1 MSSSEN
7 EDYEGKDPMS
17 PEKITSHEPTA
28 VKRDSSGQEIDESG
42 QAGTDS
48 EEAREKYRKK
58 GMTKVSGGDSY
69 QNTNTGYEGKDPMSP
84 EKITSHEP
92 TAVKRDS
99 TGQEIDESGQAGT
112 DSEEAREKYRKKGM
126 TKVSG
131 GDSYQNT
138 NTGYEG
144 NTTTYSDNRD
154 SSSYGEVKD
163 DVKEGTESTFDK
175 LKAGAKAV
183 GKKIT
188 DPDSSL
194 KDEYNQEKSE

>member
-7 EDYEGKDPMS
+7 E
-17 PEKITSHEPTA
+17 
-28 VKRDSSGQEIDESG
+28 
-42 QAGTDS
+42 
-48 EEAREKYRKK
+48 
-58 GMTKVSGGDSY
+58 
-69 QNTNTGYEGKDPMSP
+69 NYEGKDPMSP

-99 TGQEIDESGQAGT
+99 TDQEIDESGQTGI
-112 DSEEAREKYRKKGM
+112 DSEEAREKYRRKGM
-126 TKVSG
+126 TKVSEEIHIKTQIQG
-131 GDSYQNT
+131 MKERFYS
-138 NTGYEG
+138 
-144 NTTTYSDNRD
+144 TTYTDNRD

-163 DVKEGTESTFDK
+163 DLKEGAESTFDK

>member
-7 EDYEGKDPMS
+7 E
-17 PEKITSHEPTA
+17 
-28 VKRDSSGQEIDESG
+28 
-42 QAGTDS
+42 
-48 EEAREKYRKK
+48 
-58 GMTKVSGGDSY
+58 
-69 QNTNTGYEGKDPMSP
+69 NYEGKDPMSP

-99 TGQEIDESGQAGT
+99 TDQEIDESGQT
-112 DSEEAREKYRKKGM
+112 EIDSEETKEKYRRQGM

-131 GDSYQNT
+131 GSNLNT
-138 NTGYEG
+138 NTSYEG
-144 NTTTYSDNRD
+144 NTNTHADNLD
-154 SSSYGEVKD
+154 STSSGDVKD
-163 DVKEGTESTFDK
+163 DAKEGVEGTFDK

-194 KDEYNQEKSE
+194 GDEYNREKS

>member
-7 EDYEGKDPMS
+7 ENYEGKDPMS

-28 VKRDSSGQEIDESG
+28 VKRDSTDQEIDESG
-42 QAGTDS
+42 QTGTDS

-99 TGQEIDESGQAGT
+99 TDQEIDESGQTGT
-112 DSEEAREKYRKKGM
+112 NTQQAEEEYRRKGM

-138 NTGYEG
+138 NT
-144 NTTTYSDNRD
+144 DNRD
-154 SSSYGEVKD
+154 SSSHDEVKD
-163 DVKEGTESTFDK
+163 DLKEGVESTFDK

>member
-7 EDYEGKDPMS
+7 E
-17 PEKITSHEPTA
+17 
-28 VKRDSSGQEIDESG
+28 
-42 QAGTDS
+42 
-48 EEAREKYRKK
+48 
-58 GMTKVSGGDSY
+58 
-69 QNTNTGYEGKDPMSP
+69 NYEGKDPMSP

-99 TGQEIDESGQAGT
+99 TGQEIDESGPTGTHTQQA
-112 DSEEAREKYRKKGM
+112 EEEYRKKGM

-131 GDSYQNT
+131 DSSQNT
-138 NTGYEG
+138 NTRYEE
-144 NTTTYSDNRD
+144 NTTTQSDNFDSSSSSYRD

-163 DVKEGTESTFDK
+163 DVKGGAESTFDK